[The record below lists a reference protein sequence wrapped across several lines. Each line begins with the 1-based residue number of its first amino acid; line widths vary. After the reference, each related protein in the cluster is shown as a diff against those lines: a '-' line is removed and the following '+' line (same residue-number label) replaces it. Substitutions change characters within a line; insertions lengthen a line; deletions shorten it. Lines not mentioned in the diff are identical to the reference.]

1 MTDKADLVGIWIE
14 VAEEGGDGRH
24 VFYRDGSDIPPA
36 RGRSQLRLD
45 DQGLALGGRP
55 GPSDKTVAAGSG
67 GWQLDGEVLTIDLP
81 GWEGRYEIE
90 TAQDDKL
97 ILRKR

>member
-1 MTDKADLVGIWIE
+1 MTEQADLVGVWIE
-14 VAEEGGDGRH
+14 VAEEGGPGRH

-36 RGRSQLRLD
+36 RGRRQLHLD
-45 DQGLALGGRP
+45 KQGLALGGRP

-67 GWQLDGEVLTIDLP
+67 GWTLDGEMLRIDLP
-81 GWEGRYEIE
+81 GWEGSYEID